1 MYQVLV
7 NGNSIK
13 KIQNTKPVKYQNVK
27 IWASRGISFPAAVNA
42 KIKDLEY
49 GSKYYLTTSPK
60 RVFVNCLDLFQFFRM
75 CKERVQ

>member
-13 KIQNTKPVKYQNVK
+13 KIQNTQPVKYQNVK
-27 IWASRGISFPAAVNA
+27 VWASRGISYPAAVNA

-60 RVFVNCLDLFQFFRM
+60 PVLVSCSDLQGVLQTCTAKFL
-75 CKERVQ
+75 